1 MNQGMLFI
9 GEAANII
16 ETGIVVYFLTRCFP
30 WKEKYTSPRVL
41 SAILWIILFA
51 LSQLNGYFVY
61 SHYLVILADIVLVF
75 VFTGIFMQGDI
86 HLKLLGCLLPF
97 LTVSIINIL

>member
-41 SAILWIILFA
+41 SAIL
-51 LSQLNGYFVY
+51 
-61 SHYLVILADIVLVF
+61 
-75 VFTGIFMQGDI
+75 
-86 HLKLLGCLLPF
+86 
-97 LTVSIINIL
+97 